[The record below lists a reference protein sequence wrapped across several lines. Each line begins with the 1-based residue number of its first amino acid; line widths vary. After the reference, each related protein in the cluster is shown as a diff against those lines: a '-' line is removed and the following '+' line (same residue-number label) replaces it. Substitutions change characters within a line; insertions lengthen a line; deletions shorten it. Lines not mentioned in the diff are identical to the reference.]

1 MSAAGLTLGIYF
13 HIIGNMETGKAVEAL
28 GALAQETR
36 LAVFRMLVEAG
47 PAGLPAG
54 EISARLGLPA
64 ATASFHLAQLTRA
77 GLLGS
82 RTQGRFVIYSADFE
96 HMNALLGFLTEN
108 CCGGASCAFAPQPVK
123 AAKRKAT

>member
-1 MSAAGLTLGIYF
+1 
-13 HIIGNMETGKAVEAL
+13 METKQVVDAL

-64 ATASFHLAQLTRA
+64 ATASFHLAQLSRA
-77 GLLGS
+77 GLLAS
-82 RTQGRFVIYSADFE
+82 RAQGRFVIYSADYDR
-96 HMNALLGFLTEN
+96 MNALLGFLTEN
-108 CCGGASCAFAPQPVK
+108 CCGGESCAPAAQPVK
-123 AAKRKAT
+123 VLERKVS